1 MASIGGKAGGM
12 LGGVK
17 AVSLPLGGDFNLN
30 DVLDEVRRHYIEKAM
45 QESGGNKSK
54 AAKLL
59 GLKSAPALEVQ
70 RKRLFQ

>member
-1 MASIGGKAGGM
+1 M
-12 LGGVK
+12 
-17 AVSLPLGGDFNLN
+17 NE
-30 DVLDEVRRHYIEKAM
+30 VLDEVRRHYIEKAM